1 MKPMIALEY
10 LSTVMDVVAADEEV
24 NICCGA
30 WRFTRI
36 TVVTP
41 LGTRLGKRNGHSVYL
56 RWVVVERGKVQVFVL
71 DATVG

>member
-1 MKPMIALEY
+1 M
-10 LSTVMDVVAADEEV
+10 
-24 NICCGA
+24 G
-30 WRFTRI
+30 FTRI

-56 RWVVVERGKVQVFVL
+56 HWVVVERAKVQVSVL